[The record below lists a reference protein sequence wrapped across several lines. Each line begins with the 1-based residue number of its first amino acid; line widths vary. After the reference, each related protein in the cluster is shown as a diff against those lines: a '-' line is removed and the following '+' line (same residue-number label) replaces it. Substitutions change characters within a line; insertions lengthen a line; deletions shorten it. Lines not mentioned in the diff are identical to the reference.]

1 MPEPSPILAPL
12 HLQSYLAE
20 CPAPLAKVLRHAV
33 EHPVSHLYALNCNC
47 KPSVVTRVLE
57 EAKQSSNPQQRRSA
71 SERIAALHK
80 HHQERL
86 SASGH
91 YAIPPHAIP
100 VPRATQDRG
109 NCTLFA
115 VETNDEVGIVRAFCR
130 RCHRIFPVFDRALYW
145 GVKRPAEQMPETWP
159 YKCGC
164 GGHMFEV
171 GIGFDYT
178 EDPIDE
184 NDIHTITV
192 AVRCGACDQIAL
204 ILDEE
209 AT

>member
-1 MPEPSPILAPL
+1 MPEPPPIQAPL

-20 CPAPLAKVLRHAV
+20 CPAPLTKVLRSAV
-33 EHPVSHLYALNCNC
+33 DHPVSHIYALNCNC

-57 EAKQSSNPQQRRSA
+57 EAKRSSDPQQRQSA
-71 SERIAALHK
+71 SERIAALQK
-80 HHQERL
+80 HHQQRL
-86 SASGH
+86 SASGR
-91 YAIPPHAIP
+91 YAIPPGALP
-100 VPRATQDRG
+100 VPRTTQERG

-115 VETNDEVGIVRAFCR
+115 VEINDEAGVVRAFCR

-145 GVKRPAEQMPETWP
+145 GVKRPTEDVPETWP
-159 YKCGC
+159 YKCAC

-171 GIGFDYT
+171 GMGFDYT

-192 AVRCGACDQIAL
+192 AVRCGACDQIAM